1 MKPLCTE
8 EAKIHPI
15 KLAMIFTKDM
25 KHTFRAGV
33 KRASP
38 DEDLKE
44 LVGGR
49 ITTYCRMISVTL
61 GGGKLCNWTLN
72 TSLSTN
78 RRTKRYPALN

>member
-15 KLAMIFTKDM
+15 KLAIEVFTKDM

-33 KRASP
+33 KAFSSP

-49 ITTYCRMISVTL
+49 ITLLFIE
-61 GGGKLCNWTLN
+61 
-72 TSLSTN
+72 
-78 RRTKRYPALN
+78 